1 MDQAIQASFC
11 DGEETSENCCG
22 RNEDRLNR
30 DVTKLGDRQC
40 TLLPFSG
47 SYLITGHSI
56 LDGALLNGG
65 ETNMF
70 LTVELLSKNNGNTQ
84 QETFHS
90 TTVDF
95 GYFPDVRKQIHQ
107 LKICLH
113 KSQAHPH
120 STQAMK
126 GRHWLP
132 LHHLHGLFSPM
143 GYKLFLL
150 LKIMIILGTKR
161 LKMHLSCS

>member
-1 MDQAIQASFC
+1 MSQSW
-11 DGEETSENCCG
+11 ETDSALFFLSLVLPHHWPFNICWCSSEWW
-22 RNEDRLNR
+22 
-30 DVTKLGDRQC
+30 
-40 TLLPFSG
+40 
-47 SYLITGHSI
+47 
-56 LDGALLNGG
+56 

-70 LTVELLSKNNGNTQ
+70 LTVELLSKNSRNTQ
-84 QETFHS
+84 QETFQS

-95 GYFPDVRKQIHQ
+95 CYFPDVRKQIHE
-107 LKICLH
+107 LKACMY

-120 STQAMK
+120 STQVMK
-126 GRHWLP
+126 GSHWLP

-161 LKMHLSCS
+161 LKMYLSCGWKMETTSYTIDLLAEVRHLKLIL